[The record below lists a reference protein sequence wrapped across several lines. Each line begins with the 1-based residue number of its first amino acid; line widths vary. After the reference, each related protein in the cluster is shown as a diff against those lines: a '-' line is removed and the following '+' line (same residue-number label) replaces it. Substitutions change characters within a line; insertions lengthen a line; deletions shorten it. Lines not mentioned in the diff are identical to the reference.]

1 MELTNEQRRSMGL
14 EETEPSWERVLFTPG
29 DILYFDGDTIRKWVI
44 DRENYFAEYSYRIKT
59 SQNRTKLC
67 PKTGKGKEKKLS
79 LVNLQRM
86 GNEGVYFSFE
96 KGGFYL
102 ANRTNQRTY
111 YSSATAGLP
120 AMTVEEFAAFLDRWV
135 AETDEE
141 EQARVREFATAR
153 RRHCK
158 YREGDFFRFRL
169 DRTHY
174 GYGRILLDVV
184 KRRKEGAKD
193 WNILMGRALIVKVY
207 HIVTENPAV
216 PAAQL
221 AKCMACPSQYIMDNR
236 FYYGEY
242 EIIDNAPLEG
252 EHDYPIMYGQSI
264 SGRDRDKL
272 MLQIG
277 PLYRE
282 LPLAG
287 RGVIPGTWL
296 NNGISFALK
305 VAKRMIM
312 ECVAAGSN
320 EPYWKRDASFA
331 RSDLRNPIN
340 RGLLEQVLA
349 QFDIDKETYFG

>member
-1 MELTNEQRRSMGL
+1 MELTNEQRRCMGL
-14 EETEPSWERVLFTPG
+14 EETAPSWERVPFCHN
-29 DILYFDGDTIRKWVI
+29 DVLYFDGDIIRKWVI
-44 DRENYFAEYSYRIKT
+44 DRQNYFAEYSYHIQT
-59 SQNRTKLC
+59 SHDRTKLC
-67 PKTGKGKEKKLS
+67 SKTGKGKEKNLNQA
-79 LVNLQRM
+79 NLQRM
-86 GNEGVYFSFE
+86 GSEGVYFSFE

-111 YSSATAGLP
+111 YSSGTAGLS
-120 AMTVEEFAAFLDRWV
+120 AMTEEEFAAFLDRWV

-141 EQARVREFATAR
+141 EQKRVQEFATAK

-174 GYGRILLDVV
+174 GYGRILLDVE

-207 HIVTENPAV
+207 HIVTKDPAMQ
-216 PAAQL
+216 AAEL
-221 AKCMACPSQYIMDNR
+221 VKYAACPAQYIMDNR

-242 EIIDNAPLEG
+242 EIIGNAPLEE
-252 EHDYPIMYGQSI
+252 EHDYPILYGQSI
-264 SGRDRDKL
+264 SARDRDKL
-272 MLQIG
+272 LLQIG

-287 RGVIPGTWL
+287 RSVIPGTSL
-296 NNGISFALK
+296 NNGISFALWEG
-305 VAKRMIM
+305 KRMLKACI
-312 ECVAAGSN
+312 AAGSN
-320 EPYWKRDASFA
+320 APYWERDASFA
-331 RSDLRNPIN
+331 CSDLRNPIN

-349 QFDIDKETYFG
+349 QFGVREETYFG